1 MCPVSPGMPA
11 TPEQGGPRR
20 SLAPLLLAASLGYA
34 AGAAARPPAD
44 QALARAAIA
53 SIDAYRSFVSPVIAR
68 TGQARCLYMP
78 TCSAYGR
85 EAIRR
90 YGFPRGSALAARR
103 ILRCNPWSKG
113 GEDPVP

>member
-1 MCPVSPGMPA
+1 MPV
-11 TPEQGGPRR
+11 TPDAGAPRR
-20 SLAPLLLAASLGYA
+20 SLAPLVAAALLGFA
-34 AGAAARPPAD
+34 AGDGARPPAD

-53 SIDAYRSFVSPVIAR
+53 SIDAYRSLVSPVIAR
-68 TGQARCLYMP
+68 SGLARCLYTP

-103 ILRCNPWSKG
+103 LLRCNPWSRG
-113 GEDPVP
+113 GDDPVP

>member
-1 MCPVSPGMPA
+1 MPA
-11 TPEQGGPRR
+11 TRDQAGPRR
-20 SLAPLLLAASLGYA
+20 SIAPLIAAAVLGFG
-34 AGAAARPPAD
+34 AGDAARPPAD

-53 SIDAYRSFVSPVIAR
+53 SIDAYRSSFSPLIAR
-68 TGQARCLYMP
+68 TGLARCLYTP

-90 YGFPRGSALAARR
+90 YGFPRGAALTARR
-103 ILRCNPWSKG
+103 ILRCNPWSVG

>member
-1 MCPVSPGMPA
+1 MPA
-11 TPEQGGPRR
+11 TREESGPSR
-20 SLAPLLLAASLGYA
+20 SIAPLFADAILGF
-34 AGAAARPPAD
+34 AGGDAARPPAD

-68 TGQARCLYMP
+68 TGLARCLYTP

-103 ILRCNPWSKG
+103 ILRCNPWSRG
-113 GEDPVP
+113 GED

>member
-1 MCPVSPGMPA
+1 MPA
-11 TPEQGGPRR
+11 TPDASRPRP
-20 SLAPLLLAASLGYA
+20 SLAPLVAAAILGFA
-34 AGAAARPPAD
+34 AGDAARPPAD

-53 SIDAYRSFVSPVIAR
+53 SIDVYRSSVSPVIAR
-68 TGQARCLYMP
+68 TGLARCLYTP

-90 YGFPRGSALAARR
+90 YGFPRGAVLAVRR
-103 ILRCNPWSKG
+103 VLRCNPWSRG